1 MILYSI
7 TVSIDPIVAEEWLNW
22 MRSVHIPEV
31 MSTQCFTESRISK
44 ILIYDENDIS
54 YSIMYVCPNQEL
66 MDEYTSKHAPR
77 LQKDHS
83 QRYEGRFAAF
93 RTLLNVIEEFK

>member
-1 MILYSI
+1 MILYSV

-22 MRSVHIPEV
+22 MRSIHIPEV

-44 ILIYDENDIS
+44 ILVDDENGIS
-54 YSIMYVCPNQEL
+54 YSVMYVCPNQEL
-66 MDEYTSKHAPR
+66 MDEYTSKHSPR
-77 LQKDHS
+77 LQKEHA

-93 RTLLNVIEEFK
+93 RTLLTIIEEFK

>member
-44 ILIYDENDIS
+44 ILVDDENDIS

-66 MDEYTSKHAPR
+66 MDEYTRKHAPR

>member
-1 MILYSI
+1 MILYSV
-7 TVSIDPIVAEEWLNW
+7 TVSIEPTVAEDWLIW

-31 MSTQCFTESRISK
+31 MATKCFTESRISK
-44 ILIYDENDIS
+44 ILVDDENGIA
-54 YSIMYVCPNQEL
+54 YSVIYACPSQEL
-66 MDEYTSKHAPR
+66 MDEYNKKHAPR
-77 LQKDHS
+77 LQKDHA

>member
-1 MILYSI
+1 MILYSV

-22 MRSVHIPEV
+22 MCSVHIPEV

-44 ILIYDENDIS
+44 ILVDDENDIS

>member
-7 TVSIDPIVAEEWLNW
+7 TVSIDTIVAEEWLNW
-22 MRSVHIPEV
+22 MRYVHIPEV

-44 ILIYDENDIS
+44 ILVDDENDIS

-66 MDEYTSKHAPR
+66 MD
-77 LQKDHS
+77 
-83 QRYEGRFAAF
+83 
-93 RTLLNVIEEFK
+93 

>member
-44 ILIYDENDIS
+44 ILVDDENDIS
-54 YSIMYVCPNQEL
+54 YSIMYVCPNQ
-66 MDEYTSKHAPR
+66 
-77 LQKDHS
+77 
-83 QRYEGRFAAF
+83 
-93 RTLLNVIEEFK
+93 

>member
-44 ILIYDENDIS
+44 ILIDDENDIS
-54 YSIMYVCPNQEL
+54 Y
-66 MDEYTSKHAPR
+66 
-77 LQKDHS
+77 
-83 QRYEGRFAAF
+83 
-93 RTLLNVIEEFK
+93 

>member
-1 MILYSI
+1 MILYSV

-44 ILIYDENDIS
+44 ILVDDENDIS
-54 YSIMYVCPNQEL
+54 YSIMYVCPNQDL
-66 MDEYTSKHAPR
+66 MDEYTSKYAPL

>member
-1 MILYSI
+1 MILYSV

-44 ILIYDENDIS
+44 ILVDDENDIS

-66 MDEYTSKHAPR
+66 MDEYTSKHLPR

>member
-1 MILYSI
+1 MILYSV
-7 TVSIDPIVAEEWLNW
+7 TVSIDPTVAEDWLDW

-31 MSTQCFTESRISK
+31 MATNCFVESRLSQ
-44 ILIYDENDIS
+44 ILVEPENGIS
-54 YSIMYVCPNQEL
+54 YSVMYVCRSQEL
-66 MDEYTSKHAPR
+66 MDEYNSKHAPR

-83 QRYEGRFAAF
+83 KRYDGRFAAF